1 MAAAMDTVTQ
11 RRGRPTGLY
20 SSASSF
26 ACSDLWVRTV
36 AARRAMVRPAMV
48 GMEPDSA
55 AAAAA
60 PTSSWGR
67 PESSSRSTSAE
78 RCSPRCGSVEVAG
91 SPLPAASPSGFSPAG
106 PASAGEPS
114 ALDGTG
120 AAASPALGAAGDPP
134 ALPASSVFRGASTVF
149 AAPNVLPVRRG
160 ASPDTVAVTVEGDGA
175 GMISTAAVR
184 TSSVVCSAISSITT
198 VTLSGAPASRVRS
211 TSSSTHSRRFLVSRT
226 VRSTTWPAT

>member
-1 MAAAMDTVTQ
+1 MAAAMETVTQ
-11 RRGRPTGLY
+11 RRGRPAGRY
-20 SSASSF
+20 SSASSR

-67 PESSSRSTSAE
+67 PESSSRSTSAD

-91 SPLPAASPSGFSPAG
+91 SPVPGDPPAGLSPAV
-106 PASAGEPS
+106 PASLAESGR
-114 ALDGTG
+114 LDGAGARPPATG
-120 AAASPALGAAGDPP
+120 AAAGPP
-134 ALPASSVFRGASTVF
+134 VLPASLVFCGGFGSFRCPEGASG
-149 AAPNVLPVRRG
+149 RRG
-160 ASPDTVAVTVEGDGA
+160 AASDTAADTADGGVVAT
-175 GMISTAAVR
+175 ISTAAVR